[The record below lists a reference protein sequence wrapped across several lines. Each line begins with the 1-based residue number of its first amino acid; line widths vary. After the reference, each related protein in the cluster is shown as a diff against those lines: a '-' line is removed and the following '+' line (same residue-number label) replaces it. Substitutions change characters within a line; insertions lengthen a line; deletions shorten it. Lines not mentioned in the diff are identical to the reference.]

1 MNKKRIIILGVTGS
15 IGRST
20 LSVLKNLSARGWDF
34 EVTGM
39 SCRSNTELLLSSAA
53 DFGVSN
59 LAATA
64 PEKGIPEI
72 KWTGEDAVLRLL
84 KETECDIVVNGI
96 AGSSGLEPSIKAL
109 ELGRDLA
116 LANKETVVMAW
127 PQASKLADR
136 NGSAIIPVD
145 SEHSALFHL
154 LEGRDR
160 ETLRRLIITASGGAF
175 RTTPLEDFPSLTLKD
190 ALKHPTWDMGA
201 KITVDSATMANKG
214 LEVIE
219 AHRLFNMPPENI
231 SVTIHPQS
239 CVHSLVE
246 TIDGSLYAQVSAPDM
261 CIPIQNALTY
271 PETWESPFGKLSF
284 EDLHLTFST
293 PDYRRYPMLPLAYET
308 IKTEGIMPI
317 VYNAAN
323 EAAVESFSRGE
334 IPFTAIAEVVE
345 AALNGNWTG
354 SPENVEEIM
363 EIHRTAEK
371 RALAIVSR
379 RKVT

>member
-20 LSVLKNLSARGWDF
+20 LSVLKNLSARGWNF

-64 PEKGIPEI
+64 PEKDIPEI

-84 KETECDIVVNGI
+84 EETECDIVVNGI

-261 CIPIQNALTY
+261 SIPIQNALTY

-293 PDYRRYPMLPLAYET
+293 PDYRRYPMLPLAYEA